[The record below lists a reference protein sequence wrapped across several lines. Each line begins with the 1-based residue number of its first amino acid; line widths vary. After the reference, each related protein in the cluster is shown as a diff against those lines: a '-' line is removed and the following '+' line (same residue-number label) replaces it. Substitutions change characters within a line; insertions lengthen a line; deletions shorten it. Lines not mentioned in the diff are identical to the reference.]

1 MHHTKKIAL
10 AAVVAGALIA
20 PAGASASY
28 NITQR
33 AAEADVIDAAE
44 FRYEPWGVS
53 AEGSFCAPQGT
64 EPESRHVYGRYHRWT
79 CTWVGTDDE
88 GADVYG
94 QFRITGHS
102 DGTYGY
108 MPVRGGLRWS

>member
-1 MHHTKKIAL
+1 MYHAKKIAL

-28 NITQR
+28 NMSQGQ
-33 AAEADVIDAAE
+33 AEADVADAAE

-53 AEGSFCAPQGT
+53 VDDTFCAPQGT
-64 EPESRHVYGRYHRWT
+64 QPESRRVYGRYHRWT
-79 CTWVGTDDE
+79 CTWTGYDGD
-88 GADVYG
+88 GAEVYG
-94 QFRITGHS
+94 QFRITGHTG
-102 DGTYGY
+102 DNYGY